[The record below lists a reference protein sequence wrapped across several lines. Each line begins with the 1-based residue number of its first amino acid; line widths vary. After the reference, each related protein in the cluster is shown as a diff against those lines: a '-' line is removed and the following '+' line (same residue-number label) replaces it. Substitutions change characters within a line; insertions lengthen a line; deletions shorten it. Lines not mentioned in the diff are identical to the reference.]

1 MDNLLLTFFRLLL
14 LNLLHTLYTSYITF
28 QSVAHR
34 VFHRPRPL
42 QAARTKLPRHLSLL
56 LLPHEKGPICTL
68 THVQAVQ
75 IAAEYCLEAGV
86 EGLSVFVEDRDLLAK
101 LEAQCGSLAPPSDLY
116 IQFLG
121 SQHAKAL
128 LARTAQLLADTYSE
142 KQATPFSISV
152 EQLGVLIDC
161 TFYPPQS
168 YMSPCQHRRPANSPT
183 PDVLLVYDLD
193 IQRRHRPLSLS
204 GYPPWQICVTEIYQ
218 HQRRLPWGKTLRRD
232 LEDSI
237 RCCLDEYEKAE
248 MRFGR

>member
-152 EQLGVLIDC
+152 EQLGVLID
-161 TFYPPQS
+161 S
-168 YMSPCQHRRPANSPT
+168 NSPT